1 MLFSSL
7 PAFAAIRPENATML
21 LRSTA
26 FVCALTAGAAA
37 YGDELK
43 RVTVHDLAPGSH
55 VEFTNADRVYRAEV
69 TDPTTGE
76 AKLTASSDGV
86 KFSAP
91 RTVFLLGATQGQ
103 VAESGG
109 ITFVKMNQLQA
120 GLRVE
125 LGLGSLEQQDRYLTD
140 PIRSIRVE

>member
-1 MLFSSL
+1 
-7 PAFAAIRPENATML
+7 ML

-37 YGDELK
+37 HGDELK
-43 RVTVHDLAPGSH
+43 RVTLHDLAPGSH
-55 VEFTNADRVYRAEV
+55 VEFTTADRMYRAEV
-69 TDPTTGE
+69 TNPATGE
-76 AKLTASSDGV
+76 AKLAASTDGV
-86 KFSAP
+86 KFSEA
-91 RTVFLLGATQGQ
+91 RTVYLLGATQGQ

-120 GLRVE
+120 GLRLE
-125 LGLGSLEQQDRYLTD
+125 LGFGSLEQQDRYLTE